1 MTTTTS
7 SSAASNKSRQ
17 SNTTSSSHRRRTTN
31 APLVNASS
39 GVDVKDVR
47 RQSFGIDGQSE
58 ASSSEVEATGSA
70 AIDEKKLFGEPS
82 WPTAG
87 GYSSIS
93 AFNSKDYGTCSIF

>member
-7 SSAASNKSRQ
+7 SSAASNK

-31 APLVNASS
+31 APSVNANS

>member
-7 SSAASNKSRQ
+7 SSAASNKS
-17 SNTTSSSHRRRTTN
+17 NTTSSSHRRRTAN
-31 APLVNASS
+31 APSVNTNS

>member
-7 SSAASNKSRQ
+7 SSAASNK

-31 APLVNASS
+31 APSVNANS

-93 AFNSKDYGTCSIF
+93 AFNSKDYGTSSIF

>member
-7 SSAASNKSRQ
+7 SSAASNKS
-17 SNTTSSSHRRRTTN
+17 NTTSSSHRRRTAN
-31 APLVNASS
+31 APSVNANS